1 MEIRVLA
8 GWLFPEDALTTWWN
22 THIAVE
28 EELKILPDEGASSE
42 LYFLL
47 YDEYGEGARRQGEY
61 ITRSLSLGPAG
72 SKIPYVFVPT
82 QSACFQ
88 GPPEHCMKC
97 GLKPETERTF
107 RVKRFLEEK
116 GLDFE
121 KNGVRFYNYRYF

>member
-8 GWLFPEDALTTWWN
+8 GWLFPDDALTTWWN

-28 EELKILPDEGASSE
+28 EEHKVVPDEGAACE
-42 LYFLL
+42 LYSLL
-47 YDEYGEGARRQGEY
+47 YDEYGPGARRQGEY
-61 ITRSLSLGPAG
+61 ITHPLRLGPAG
-72 SKIPYVFVPT
+72 NKKDYVFVPT
-82 QSACFQ
+82 ESASFQ
-88 GPPEHCMKC
+88 GPPEDCMKC

-107 RVKRFLEEK
+107 RVKQFLEEK